1 MIILLLLF
9 LLLIVDGMKVNLN
22 NVYTI
27 NGDANYIIGPSY
39 IRRKNRINS
48 KKVAYALDHCQT
60 KHRQLDKQII
70 EYEKSQY
77 IDEYEL
83 KSLKSQ
89 KLKLKDKITK
99 LRHETKNDDSSTE
112 VSNNIDEIGKGGYSK
127 VLMAK
132 CVKTSSNKAIKV
144 ADLDNFKQLF
154 KEYLVL
160 SRLNSYKGFTKVNYF
175 GILYYYYYN
184 Y

>member
-1 MIILLLLF
+1 
-9 LLLIVDGMKVNLN
+9 MKVNLN

-48 KKVAYALDHCQT
+48 KKVAYALDQCQT

-83 KSLKSQ
+83 KSLKSHC
-89 KLKLKDKITK
+89 DKAELILVSLPT
-99 LRHETKNDDSSTE
+99 RIISS
-112 VSNNIDEIGKGGYSK
+112 
-127 VLMAK
+127 AK
-132 CVKTSSNKAIKV
+132 S
-144 ADLDNFKQLF
+144 DGLF
-154 KEYLVL
+154 
-160 SRLNSYKGFTKVNYF
+160 SYA
-175 GILYYYYYN
+175 
-184 Y
+184 